1 MKQTL
6 VTQKNRKLRRVK
18 ELYPEINIQLLYRR
32 DYMRLLAKY
41 GHGPM
46 AEAAVDG
53 IDRELHSKEQIHQ
66 RVQEIGAKINEDF
79 VGKTPVFIGVLKG
92 VVVFLADLM
101 RTIELDAEIDFLQI
115 SSYGEGGS
123 TSVEVVKDVEI
134 NLSGRHIILVE
145 DIVDTG
151 LTLKYLMNF
160 LEGKDPASI
169 TVCTLLDKNARRVT
183 EIPVEYC
190 GFEIPDEFVVG
201 YGLDYNGL
209 YRNLP
214 YIGVLKPSEP
224 KFISPH

>member
-1 MKQTL
+1 M
-6 VTQKNRKLRRVK
+6 
-18 ELYPEINIQLLYRR
+18 
-32 DYMRLLAKY
+32 
-41 GHGPM
+41 
-46 AEAAVDG
+46 
-53 IDRELHSKEQIHQ
+53 
-66 RVQEIGAKINEDF
+66 
-79 VGKTPVFIGVLKG
+79 GKTPVFIGVLKG